1 MGGGVL
7 SVRVKSRRSILWSF
21 NYAIEGLVW
30 ALRTQRN
37 MRVHVTIAVAAAVV
51 SLLLGV
57 SRMGLLAIVFAIS
70 LVFVTELL
78 NTAVEA
84 TVDVATERYDPLA
97 KIAKD
102 VAAGAVLI
110 AAINA
115 LIVAYLVL
123 FEPVQLVAQ
132 RGLDIVR
139 FAAADLTVIALG
151 IVLLGVLVLKGASR
165 EGTWMEGGWP
175 SGHVAV
181 AFAGATVIG
190 FVTWN
195 AGALALGYFVAFLVA
210 QSRVEAE
217 IHTIPQVIVGG
228 LLGVLLVTAVFQV
241 FFR

>member
-1 MGGGVL
+1 M
-7 SVRVKSRRSILWSF
+7 KSQRSILWSF

-30 ALRTQRN
+30 TLRTQRN
-37 MRVHVTIAVAAAVV
+37 MRVHTTIAVLVAVG

-57 SRMGLLAIVFAIS
+57 TRTQLVAIVFAIS

-78 NTAVEA
+78 NTAIEA
-84 TVDVATERYDPLA
+84 AVDVATERYDPLA
-97 KIAKD
+97 KTAKD

-115 LIVAYLVL
+115 LVVAYLVL
-123 FEPVQLVAQ
+123 FDPVRGLMQ
-132 RGLDIVR
+132 RGLELVQ
-139 FAAADLTVIALG
+139 FAPADLTVIAIG
-151 IVLLGVLVLKGASR
+151 IVLLGVLIMKGVSR
-165 EGTWMEGGWP
+165 EGTWLEGGWP
-175 SGHVAV
+175 SGHVAI
-181 AFAGATVIG
+181 AFAGATIIG

-217 IHTIPQVIVGG
+217 IHTVPQVLVGG
-228 LLGVLLVTAVFQV
+228 ALGVLLTTLVFQV